1 MDTTIKFSSNLSGDF
16 VRLLLSM
23 SDKMKLHV
31 IKLLTDS
38 LLKSEMDVIDEM
50 KYTEQMLKKH
60 AGTWSDDESV
70 DDLMSKI
77 RENTSIREP
86 LKF

>member
-1 MDTTIKFSSNLSGDF
+1 MDTTVKFPSNLPGDF

-23 SDKMKLHV
+23 SDRMKLYV

-38 LLKSEMDVIDEM
+38 MLKSEMDAVDEK
-50 KYTEQMLKKH
+50 KYTERMLKKH
-60 AGTWSDDESV
+60 AGAWSGDESA
-70 DDLMSKI
+70 DSLMDKI
-77 RENTSIREP
+77 RENSSTREP

>member
-1 MDTTIKFSSNLSGDF
+1 MDTVIKFPSNLPGDF

-38 LLKSEMDVIDEM
+38 MLKSEMDAVDE
-50 KYTEQMLKKH
+50 KIYTERMLKKH
-60 AGTWSDDESV
+60 AGAWSGDESA
-70 DDLMSKI
+70 DDLINKI
-77 RENTSIREP
+77 RENSSIREP